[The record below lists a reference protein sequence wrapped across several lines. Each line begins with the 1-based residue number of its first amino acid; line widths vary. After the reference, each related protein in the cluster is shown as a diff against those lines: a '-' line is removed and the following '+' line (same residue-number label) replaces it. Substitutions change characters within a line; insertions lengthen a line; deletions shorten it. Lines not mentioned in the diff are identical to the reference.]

1 MTGWLVKSS
10 VAKRCS
16 VVLFSELMRRSVPLA
31 FCRRLL
37 FAGVLL
43 VPLVAGANPVMLNP
57 TSLLA
62 FCIVAF
68 WAMVVEAAVVALLL
82 TFRGAAPL
90 RVFVAY
96 FVLNGAVFL
105 FVFQPLLVG
114 SSSLPVPI
122 LEVLV
127 VLIDSVIIKVLV
139 ALSAFQGDAYHGV
152 GWLGALVASGIGNTL
167 SYFIG
172 YMATSKPWEMGMGS

>member
-1 MTGWLVKSS
+1 
-10 VAKRCS
+10 
-16 VVLFSELMRRSVPLA
+16 
-31 FCRRLL
+31 
-37 FAGVLL
+37 
-43 VPLVAGANPVMLNP
+43 
-57 TSLLA
+57 
-62 FCIVAF
+62 
-68 WAMVVEAAVVALLL
+68 MVVEAAVVALLL